1 MASTNKPIQ
10 DLFVKH
16 HYDMDNM
23 RRKSSAWFNQQ
34 VALMAGKRIT
44 PNKILQNDLS
54 SLATKVMPGNLYL
67 YYYDPKTKDTLP
79 YYDRFPMVFP
89 WKANKDGFIGL
100 NMHYLPYQLR
110 VKLMDNLLVFR
121 NNEKMDQTTKLR
133 YSWQLIDGMAKFGL
147 AKPCVKQYL
156 YSHVQSPFVRVEAND
171 WGTAM
176 MMPVERFVK
185 AGKDQ
190 VWLDSRRKI

>member
-1 MASTNKPIQ
+1 MATTNKPLQ

-16 HYDMDNM
+16 HYDMETM

-34 VALMAGKRIT
+34 VLLMAGKRIT
-44 PNKILQNDLS
+44 PNKILQNNLS
-54 SLATKVMPGNLYL
+54 ALQTKILPGNLYL

-79 YYDRFPMVFP
+79 YYDKFPLVFP

-100 NMHYLPYQLR
+100 NLHYLPHQLR

-121 NNEKMDQTTKLR
+121 NNEKMDHTTKLR
-133 YSWQLIDGMAKFGL
+133 YSWQLIDGLSKFAL
-147 AKPCVKQYL
+147 AKPCIKQYL

-176 MMPVERFVK
+176 MMPVERFAK